1 MTKVERALH
10 LAPNESIRAAW
21 CERASGPGWS
31 NRIVWV
37 VVMDGDQRPRIEAL
51 QPDEQT
57 EEMLILFDVA
67 EAAHVGLRGAVA
79 RAARTE

>member
-37 VVMDGDQRPRIEAL
+37 LVQSPTRIRVECL

-57 EEMLILFDVA
+57 EDMRLLFDVA
-67 EAAHVGLRGAVA
+67 EAAHTGLRGAVA
-79 RAARTE
+79 RAART